1 MAVQFLPII
10 KAIAPYLAQVAAA
23 AIPAFTSKPE
33 AAKSDPVIAKQIEE
47 LQQAAIHNAQSIHV
61 LAEKIQQA
69 MQDIENAAIE
79 AKKQVA
85 AYKTILFASLG
96 LSAVSLAVCVYL
108 LMQ

>member
-10 KAIAPYLAQVAAA
+10 KAFAPYLAQVAAA

-47 LQQAAIHNAQSIHV
+47 LQQAAIHNAQSVHV